1 VNIRREGT
9 DGSFDRMLDRYA
21 ELDGTVDA
29 FGLGGATFALKA
41 GGREYPFREMKK
53 VRQYAKRTPVLDGN
67 GLRDTLERDAV
78 RRLQEETGE
87 PLSGKTVL
95 LTDGVDRVGLAE
107 GFREHGCDLIY
118 GDLIFGIDIPFPI
131 RSDATFRRVAKTLCP
146 IMVQLPL
153 KVLYPTGSDQEKES
167 SSRFERYYEESR
179 IVAGDY
185 LFVRKYMPQDMTGK
199 WIVANTTTESD
210 IEDLRGRGVELLVT
224 TTPRLGG
231 RSFGT
236 NVMEAVLVAIAGSDG
251 PLSRDEYTDLLERT
265 GIESEFHWL
274 QKSAAPS
281 SAPAAHLVA
290 AP

>member
-1 VNIRREGT
+1 
-9 DGSFDRMLDRYA
+9 MLERYA

-41 GGREYPFREMKK
+41 DGREYPFREMKK
-53 VRQYAKRTPVLDGN
+53 VHQYAKKTPVLDGN

-78 RRLQEETGE
+78 KRLEEETGE
-87 PLSGKTVL
+87 PLAGKTVL

-107 GFREHGCDLIY
+107 GFREHGCALIY
-118 GDLIFGIDIPFPI
+118 GDLIFGIDMPFPI

-167 SSRFERYYEESR
+167 SSRFERYYRESQ

-185 LFVRKYMPQDMTGK
+185 LFVRKYMPQDMAGK

-251 PLSRDEYTDLLERT
+251 PLTRDEYSDLLKRT

-274 QKSAAPS
+274 QKGAALASTSTARDDAPQTEE
-281 SAPAAHLVA
+281 APAPV
-290 AP
+290 